1 MTLSIHFKIAVMS
14 HKQRKKDYIIDY
26 DKRNIF
32 SWSSYIALH
41 VMNIVNQIIENFDDV
56 SFRELFVRIR
66 VLFFSHF
73 YKIRSALSYLY

>member
-1 MTLSIHFKIAVMS
+1 
-14 HKQRKKDYIIDY
+14 
-26 DKRNIF
+26 
-32 SWSSYIALH
+32 
-41 VMNIVNQIIENFDDV
+41 MNIVNQNIENFDDV